1 MSETSLSSSELSS
14 LVLWALL
21 SVCMFPVPLDSFPLA
36 GFSFRPG
43 VLGFSSFLGGSA
55 SSGCVLGPAVGL
67 SRPCVCGGRCGCPA
81 VFCLGAAEGQVC
93 SSWGALAEVSF
104 GVPAAATGNG
114 TVLELL
120 LLVFWSCSAQFTPG
134 TGGLHS
140 LPTYM
145 LAEVP
150 AAASLS
156 SGDKTTLGLATEFS
170 MKP

>member
-1 MSETSLSSSELSS
+1 M
-14 LVLWALL
+14 LL
-21 SVCMFPVPLDSFPLA
+21 PSC
-36 GFSFRPG
+36 
-43 VLGFSSFLGGSA
+43 
-55 SSGCVLGPAVGL
+55 
-67 SRPCVCGGRCGCPA
+67 
-81 VFCLGAAEGQVC
+81 FCLGVAEGQVC

-104 GVPAAATGNG
+104 GVLAAATGNG

-120 LLVFWSCSAQFTPG
+120 LLVFWSCFAQFTPG